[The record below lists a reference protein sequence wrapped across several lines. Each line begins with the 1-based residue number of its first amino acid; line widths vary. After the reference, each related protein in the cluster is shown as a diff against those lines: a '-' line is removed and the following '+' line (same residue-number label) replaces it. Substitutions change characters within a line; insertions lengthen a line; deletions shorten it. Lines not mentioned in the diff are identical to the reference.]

1 MRATIL
7 YMIAVDVAGR
17 TVASHCATGTL
28 DDFNG
33 ILERREQVRIDGGI
47 VVVMRGR
54 EAEAKAGE
62 MATAIE
68 GYIFY
73 EIAALLVLAAG
84 VGFVGLL
91 LRQPLIVS
99 FIAVGILAG
108 PSVLN
113 IAQSDEQIDLLAELG
128 IAVLLFLVGLKLDFN
143 LVRTLG
149 PVALVTGLGQ
159 VVFTTVFGFLIAL
172 ALGLDAVTAIYVAIA
187 LTFSSTIII
196 VKLLSDKREIDSLH
210 GRIALGFLIVQDIVV
225 VVAMIALSAI
235 GMGGAAA
242 EGENALTEVL
252 GVLGY
257 GVAMLAFVVLF
268 IRYLANPLVE
278 RLSRA
283 PELLVSFAIGWA
295 ALLAAVGHYLGFGK
309 ELGGLLAGVSLAS
322 TPFREAIAAR
332 LASLRDFLLLFFFIA
347 LGASLDLSVLGAS
360 VGPAIV
366 LSLFVLIGNPLIVLA
381 IMGAMGYRKRTGFLA
396 GLTVAQISE
405 FSLIFMAMGVA
416 IGHVAEDALGLVTLV
431 GLVTIAASTYMITYS
446 HQLYGLFEPALG
458 VFERRRKT
466 AEDAD
471 PPGAASLHD
480 VILFGLGRYGLGI
493 ASALRDSGRRIL
505 GVDFSPEA
513 VRHARAQ
520 GFDVVFGDATDP
532 EFLAHLP
539 LARADWLVMA
549 VPEHDTGLT
558 HDDPRQALL
567 RAVRDLGFDGRI
579 AVAAHRDATAMM
591 LQAERA
597 DLILMPYRDA
607 AFAAA
612 RMITDDARAPDR
624 IVADPEGQKELP
636 A

>member
-1 MRATIL
+1 L
-7 YMIAVDVAGR
+7 
-17 TVASHCATGTL
+17 
-28 DDFNG
+28 
-33 ILERREQVRIDGGI
+33 
-47 VVVMRGR
+47 
-54 EAEAKAGE
+54 AKAHFRE
-62 MATAIE
+62 PARMIETIE

-84 VGFVGLL
+84 VGFVGVL

-108 PSVLN
+108 PSGLD
-113 IAQSDEQIDLLAELG
+113 IARSDEQIDLLAELG

-159 VVFTTVFGFLIAL
+159 VAFTTVFGFLIAL
-172 ALGLDAVTAIYVAIA
+172 ALGLDARAALYVAIA

-210 GRIALGFLIVQDIVV
+210 GRIALGFLIVQDVVV

-235 GMGGAAA
+235 GVGGAA
-242 EGENALTEVL
+242 EGDGALGDVL
-252 GVLGY
+252 RVLGY
-257 GVAMLAFVVLF
+257 GLAMLAFVLGF
-268 IRYLANPLVE
+268 IRYVADPLVE

-405 FSLIFMAMGVA
+405 FSLIFMAMGVTV
-416 IGHVAEDALGLVTLV
+416 GHVGEEALGLVTLV

-446 HQLYGLFEPALG
+446 HRLYALFEPLLG
-458 VFERRRKT
+458 LFERRRPR
-466 AEDAD
+466 AEPDCDAE
-471 PPGAASLHD
+471 AARAHD
-480 VILFGLGRYGLGI
+480 VILFGLGRYGLAI
-493 ASALRDSGRRIL
+493 AWALRDSGKRIL

-520 GFDVVFGDATDP
+520 GYDARFGDATDP
-532 EFLAHLP
+532 EFLAQLP
-539 LARADWLVMA
+539 LERAEWLVLA

-558 HDDPRQALL
+558 HEDPRHTLL
-567 RAVRDLGFDGRI
+567 KTARDLGFTGKV
-579 AVAAHRDATAMM
+579 AVAAHREATAEA
-591 LQAERA
+591 LAAERA
-597 DLILMPYRDA
+597 DLVLMPYRDA

-612 RMITDDARAPDR
+612 RMIGGDAQAPGRA
-624 IVADPEGQKELP
+624 IEDPVGQKELP

>member
-1 MRATIL
+1 MTA
-7 YMIAVDVAGR
+7 
-17 TVASHCATGTL
+17 
-28 DDFNG
+28 
-33 ILERREQVRIDGGI
+33 
-47 VVVMRGR
+47 
-54 EAEAKAGE
+54 
-62 MATAIE
+62 AIE
-68 GYIFY
+68 GYLFY

-108 PSVLN
+108 PSVFN
-113 IAQSDEQIDLLAELG
+113 IARSDAQIDLLAELG

-172 ALGLDAVTAIYVAIA
+172 ALGLDARTALYVAIA

-196 VKLLSDKREIDSLH
+196 VKLLSDKREIDALH
-210 GRIALGFLIVQDIVV
+210 GRIALGFLIVQDVVV

-235 GMGGAAA
+235 GVGAAA
-242 EGENALTEVL
+242 AGSGDSSNAVGDVLT
-252 GVLGY
+252 VLGY
-257 GVAMLAFVVLF
+257 GLAMLVAVILF
-268 IRYLANPLVE
+268 IRYVADPLVE

-366 LSLFVLIGNPLIVLA
+366 LALFVLIGNPLIVLI
-381 IMGAMGYRKRTGFLA
+381 IMSFMGYRKRTGFLA

-405 FSLIFMAMGVA
+405 FSLIFMAMGVT
-416 IGHVAEDALGLVTLV
+416 IGHVPDEALGLVTLV
-431 GLVTIAASTYMITYS
+431 GLITIAASTYMITYS
-446 HQLYGLFEPALG
+446 HQIYDRMEPFLG
-458 VFERRRKT
+458 IFERKQLNS
-466 AEDAD
+466 DAQD
-471 PPGAASLHD
+471 EGMHADQHD
-480 VILFGLGRYGLGI
+480 VILFGLGRYGLAI
-493 ASALRDSGRRIL
+493 ASALEKQGKHIL

-513 VRHARAQ
+513 VRFARERGLKALY
-520 GFDVVFGDATDP
+520 GDATDP
-532 EFLAHLP
+532 EFLSHLA
-539 LARADWLVMA
+539 LDNAEWLVLA
-549 VPEHDTGLT
+549 VPEHATGVT
-558 HDDPRQALL
+558 HYDPRKALL
-567 RAVRDLGFDGRI
+567 RAARDLGYTGRV
-579 AVAAHRDATAMM
+579 AVAAHVDQDTHSLRD
-591 LQAERA
+591 LHA
-597 DLILMPYRDA
+597 DLVLMPYRDA
-607 AFAAA
+607 ATAAA
-612 RMITDDARAPDR
+612 RMILDGEPSSTAP
-624 IVADPEGQKELP
+624 AEDPLQQKEL
-636 A
+636 AQ